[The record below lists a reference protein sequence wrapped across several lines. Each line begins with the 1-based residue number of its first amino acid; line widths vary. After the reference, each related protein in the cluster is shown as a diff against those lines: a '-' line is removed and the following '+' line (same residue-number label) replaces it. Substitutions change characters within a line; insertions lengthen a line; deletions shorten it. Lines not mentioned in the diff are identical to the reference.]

1 MAGSDGDESVYASIL
16 ARVERPELE
25 EKLQQVAN
33 KECRSVDRRVRHA
46 VASLTALRQLQAAAK
61 HLRPS
66 GDWLFQGLAAQ
77 LQSVEQ
83 LQHRLTT
90 AVDHLQMERRTKKR
104 KRPERRTIEEDR
116 KVIMTEDGR
125 WTEENVDVKRDKSG
139 HDVATVEDESDVGV
153 ADVGT
158 ENEKKV
164 VVGDNDSDALPCGL
178 VRRPRGA
185 SVCMKEEPVT
195 LSDDQIQDNLEETLV
210 GEAVAESPMELEVFE
225 SSEESA
231 VELEVEL
238 SDSESAEVELSDSE
252 SAMELE
258 VFDSDS
264 DEDFSP
270 CLDMATKL
278 EKAEKTTQLIEF
290 PVAVKQLHSFLVD
303 TKHLTI
309 DDLDGYLFAH
319 KRITDE
325 EVDEIGRAIMSIV
338 SVGLN
343 LPLRPTIKLALYDL
357 HAIVEQ
363 LELTLG
369 ELPAFLR
376 PCMKKF
382 SNYFLT
388 EIAESSNIE
397 NKETRSGGVL
407 L

>member
-25 EKLQQVAN
+25 EQLQQVAN

-66 GDWLFQGLAAQ
+66 SDWLFQGLAAQ

-90 AVDHLQMERRTKKR
+90 AVDHLQVERRTKKR
-104 KRPERRTIEEDR
+104 KRPERRTIEKDR

-139 HDVATVEDESDVGV
+139 HDVATVEDDSDVEV

-158 ENEKKV
+158 ENEEKV
-164 VVGDNDSDALPCGL
+164 VVGDSDSDALPCGL

-185 SVCMKEEPVT
+185 SVCVKEEPVT
-195 LSDDQIQDNLEETLV
+195 LSDDQIQDNLEEASV

-231 VELEVEL
+231 VEL
-238 SDSESAEVELSDSE
+238 EVELSDSE